1 MAKYTVY
8 RYVLIQ
14 SEIEAE
20 NPEQALE
27 IEESLPLSGDL
38 TSEGA
43 LDFSWQLSD
52 CMGAWV
58 NDENDKTVLEDY

>member
-14 SEIEAE
+14 SEIEADDA
-20 NPEQALE
+20 EQALRV
-27 IEESLPLSGDL
+27 EESLPLSGDL
-38 TSEGA
+38 DSTSA
-43 LDFSWQLSD
+43 LSFSWELSD

-58 NDENDKTVLEDY
+58 NDENDNTVLEDY